1 LVDIRVFLSILIP
14 DFPKIPKVGIAKRIF
29 LARAFYFCNTTLL
42 QREDTMRKKESPRE
56 LHAPYYTTGEIS
68 TLVGVNGST
77 VMLYA
82 KKAKCWIDTD
92 QRPMLIRND
101 EKLAAAVGKLLDDI
115 ERNCVERA

>member
-1 LVDIRVFLSILIP
+1 
-14 DFPKIPKVGIAKRIF
+14 
-29 LARAFYFCNTTLL
+29 
-42 QREDTMRKKESPRE
+42 MRKKESPRA
-56 LHAPYYTTGEIS
+56 LGAPYYTSGEIS
-68 TLVGVNGST
+68 SLTGVNSST

-82 KKAKCWIDTD
+82 KRANCWIDTD